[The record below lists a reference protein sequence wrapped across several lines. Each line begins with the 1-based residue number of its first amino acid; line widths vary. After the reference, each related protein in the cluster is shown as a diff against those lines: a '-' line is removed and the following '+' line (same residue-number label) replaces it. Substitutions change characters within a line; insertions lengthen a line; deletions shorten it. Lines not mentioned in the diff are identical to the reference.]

1 MAWGWSLAHEVVQ
14 GTQREVDCLAMAR
27 ALAVLGLWSQGSVW
41 QGQRVFHWVSLEY
54 RFFSFFLLSECLCHK
69 YPTLALFV
77 HVKACPWGRVCAIR
91 SQEAVYGN

>member
-1 MAWGWSLAHEVVQ
+1 MRRVGDLEGGGLSGNGSGAGCA
-14 GTQREVDCLAMAR
+14 G
-27 ALAVLGLWSQGSVW
+27 AVESGERTA
-41 QGQRVFHWVSLEY
+41 GQRVFHWVSLEY

-91 SQEAVYGN
+91 SQEAVY